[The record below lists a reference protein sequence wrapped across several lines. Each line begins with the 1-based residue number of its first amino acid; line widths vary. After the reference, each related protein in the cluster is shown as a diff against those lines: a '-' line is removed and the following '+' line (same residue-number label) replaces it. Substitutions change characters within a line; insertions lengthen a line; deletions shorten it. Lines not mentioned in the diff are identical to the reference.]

1 MKTNIK
7 NILAKL
13 KEHHRNAQTTAMQN
27 LDFSDI
33 KAGQLHR
40 TLDIERNYD
49 LFYFIVS
56 KPDAD
61 HSEVLPGTF
70 DSIHAV
76 NTDIILPKNVLG
88 DFIALSLDL
97 ATVIPDS
104 AIGNCFAIPDE
115 ATQKRIVASLQQ
127 YRSGISGKIPSYPL
141 GLPPISKYDPCIEL
155 HQQLKQVVEEAKTA
169 GDTIIKVVVDFAQRI
184 KEHFKLNPEPVW
196 NMPELTIAAG
206 DQKQCMADLEVE
218 GIEET
223 ISVSYDNETKC
234 LIINVFDA
242 DGEDSSA
249 LDGWKIFDAEAREL
263 GTICDSAAEIKD
275 LQTCDG
281 KICLVDPQGNVYLLT
296 GKS

>member
-1 MKTNIK
+1 MKTDIK

-13 KEHHRNAQTTAMQN
+13 KEYHRNTQTTAKQN
-27 LDFSDI
+27 LDFSEI
-33 KAGQLHR
+33 KTGQLHR
-40 TLDIERNYD
+40 TLDTGKNYD

-115 ATQKRIVASLQQ
+115 TTQKRIVASLQQ
-127 YRSGISGKIPSYPL
+127 YRRGITGEIPYPL

-184 KEHFKLNPEPVW
+184 KEHFKLNPDPVW
-196 NMPELTIAAG
+196 NLPEQAIAAG

-223 ISVSYDNETKC
+223 ISVSYDSEIKR

-249 LDGWKIFDAEAREL
+249 LDGWKIFDAEAQEL
-263 GTICDSAAEIKD
+263 GTICNSVAEIKD
-275 LQTCDG
+275 LQTCAG
-281 KICLVDPQGNVYLLT
+281 KICLVDPHGNVYLLT